1 MDQRALFF
9 IIAAGLAGLLI
20 PVTDEE
26 LRYVPEIVAVVY
38 VVLAA
43 ASYLDWRTK
52 QR

>member
-9 IIAAGLAGLLI
+9 LIAAGMALLLA

-26 LRYVPEIVAVVY
+26 LRYVPELVAAVY

-43 ASYLDWRTK
+43 ASWLDWRTNK
-52 QR
+52 R